1 MKHSGFPFIMS
12 DNYFRTRLAEEY
24 AKPERERDL
33 GLMRELSSSLFS
45 TNQPSQTSA
54 GTKTAR
60 QPEEP
65 SADTKAEHQPK
76 EMSDHTKWLVRVALE
91 GKTAH
96 NVQLAMAAVNKE
108 CDPDLV
114 VLRELW
120 RISGI

>member
-1 MKHSGFPFIMS
+1 MKRLDFPFIMS
-12 DNYFRTRLAEEY
+12 DNYFRTKLAEEY

-33 GLMRELSSSLFS
+33 GLMRELSRSLFS

-91 GKTAH
+91 WKTAY

-108 CDPDLV
+108 PYPNLG
-114 VLRELW
+114 VLLELW
-120 RISGI
+120 RISYI